1 MIARMLE
8 LSRLESGT
16 VELEPIELDLSELL
30 EEILSHFALTAQK
43 ESITV
48 HTDLEPELLV
58 MADEYAL
65 EQVLTNLIQNAMTH
79 LEGARIVRVSA
90 RRQGKVH
97 RVEVFNTAEPIP
109 PEVLAHLWDIFYRRE
124 RARTRRGN
132 EAGLGLAV
140 VRTNLELMDA
150 PYGVENV
157 EDGILFWLE
166 LPAV

>member
-1 MIARMLE
+1 
-8 LSRLESGT
+8 
-16 VELEPIELDLSELL
+16 
-30 EEILSHFALTAQK
+30 
-43 ESITV
+43 
-48 HTDLEPELLV
+48 
-58 MADEYAL
+58 
-65 EQVLTNLIQNAMTH
+65 
-79 LEGARIVRVSA
+79 
-90 RRQGKVH
+90 
-97 RVEVFNTAEPIP
+97 
-109 PEVLAHLWDIFYRRE
+109 VLAHLWDIFYRRE